1 MRVSRTFN
9 MCLSGSCCGANQAF
23 RRGQYAQDIFT
34 VKTAYLE
41 GQPPKSVNMYWRRFA
56 LSSIPIDDPVA
67 FEVWLRARWMEKDAL
82 IEAFYRHGRFPADR
96 GAHKT
101 REGKI
106 IRGAGHIETEVKSN
120 HWYEFLQ
127 IFAPVGVLA
136 LVLYT
141 FYNALPT
148 AYTEPLNRQNALKNA
163 EALQKMPANLKKQ
176 QPPMRAASD
185 VSIDQES
192 LLAKA
197 MTVYKSLS
205 KNPAVQKVVPLPE
218 LTPKGLKNE
227 MLKHQPALD
236 TMLTQKNALQ
246 DLKTKFPPPGARP
259 KQVAKKPNSNPNAV
273 ARAQESVPKV
283 GQQGTGMPASKSA
296 SVPKSTSQKPSPTK
310 PITAKPITAK
320 PITAKPITAKP
331 ITAKPITAKP
341 ITANPFAAN
350 PSSAKAVLSKQ
361 TAKEPGPPKLPD
373 KKPQGQATPDPKIQ
387 SKPKPVKPT
396 VAAKSIST
404 SK

>member
-1 MRVSRTFN
+1 MRVSRTFAL
-9 MCLSGSCCGANQAF
+9 CLSGSCCVANQAF
-23 RRGQYAQDIFT
+23 RRGEYAQDIFT

-67 FEVWLRARWMEKDAL
+67 FEIWLRARWMEKDAL

-120 HWYEFLQ
+120 YWYEFLQ

-148 AYTEPLNRQNALKNA
+148 AFTESLNKPNALKNA
-163 EALQKMPANLKKQ
+163 EGLNKMPANLHKQ
-176 QPPMRAASD
+176 QPSTRAASEA
-185 VSIDQES
+185 STDQES
-192 LLAKA
+192 PLAKA
-197 MTVYKSLS
+197 ITVYKSLS
-205 KNPAVQKVVPLPE
+205 TNPAVQKLVTLPE

-227 MLKHQPALD
+227 MLKHQPAFD

-246 DLKTKFPPPGARP
+246 DLKTKFPSPSARQAP
-259 KQVAKKPNSNPNAV
+259 NQVVKKPNSNPNAV
-273 ARAQESVPKV
+273 TRAQVSVPKA
-283 GQQGTGMPASKSA
+283 GQPNTGKPAPKPASVLKPT
-296 SVPKSTSQKPSPTK
+296 VQKPSPKKATTAK
-310 PITAKPITAK
+310 PITEKPVTAKPITAK
-320 PITAKPITAKP
+320 PVTAKPLPEKT
-331 ITAKPITAKP
+331 
-341 ITANPFAAN
+341 
-350 PSSAKAVLSKQ
+350 VLVKQ
-361 TAKEPGPPKLPD
+361 TAKRPEPSKLPV
-373 KKPQGQATPDPKIQ
+373 KKPLGQSTSDPKIQ
-387 SKPKPVKPT
+387 AKPQAAKPNG
-396 VAAKSIST
+396 AAKSVSF